1 MDIFKKLA
9 SWWSGTDDARGD
21 VPDES
26 DTFNVEQFIYVKIPG
41 HIEPIERG
49 EFEDRIEPLLRQSN
63 LGEISGGG
71 SQLGDARPDG
81 TRPIEFCGIDID
93 TTDRNAAL
101 ELLRSLLPT
110 LEVPAGTELHYTRQ
124 GIRLLDRYTANGWEL
139 ELSRTQLHPG
149 FDI

>member
-1 MDIFKKLA
+1 MGIFRKLT
-9 SWWSGTDDARGD
+9 SWWSGAGDSRGE
-21 VPDES
+21 VPQNDS
-26 DTFNVEQFIYVKIPG
+26 FDVEQFIYVKIPG

-49 EFEDRIEPLLRQSN
+49 EIEDRIEPLLQEAR

-93 TTDRNAAL
+93 AIDRNAAL

-110 LEVPAGTELHYTRQ
+110 LNVPAGTELHYTRQ
-124 GIRLLDRYTANGWEL
+124 GIRLLDRYLANGWEL

>member
-1 MDIFKKLA
+1 MDIWKRLA
-9 SWWSGTDDARGD
+9 SWWSGDSRAEAPETDSFD
-21 VPDES
+21 
-26 DTFNVEQFIYVKIPG
+26 VEQFIYVKLLG

-49 EFEDRIEPLLRQSN
+49 EIEDRIEPLLREAN
-63 LGEISGGG
+63 LGEVSGGG

-93 TTDRNAAL
+93 TADRNAAL

-110 LEVPAGTELHYTRQ
+110 LEVPAGTELHYTKE
-124 GIRLLDRYTANGWEL
+124 GIRLLDRYEANGWPL

>member
-1 MDIFKKLA
+1 MGIFRKLT
-9 SWWSGTDDARGD
+9 SWWSGAG
-21 VPDES
+21 ES
-26 DTFNVEQFIYVKIPG
+26 RMEDPEADSFDVEQFIYVKIPG

-49 EFEDRIEPLLRQSN
+49 EIEDGIEPFLREAS

-93 TTDRNAAL
+93 TTDRDAAR

-124 GIRLLDRYTANGWEL
+124 GVRLLDRYAASGWEL

>member
-1 MDIFKKLA
+1 MGILKRLT
-9 SWWSGTDDARGD
+9 SWWSGGDDSHGEAPETGSFD
-21 VPDES
+21 
-26 DTFNVEQFIYVKIPG
+26 VEQFIYVKIPG

-49 EFEDRIEPLLRQSN
+49 EIEDRIEPFLRETN

-93 TTDRNAAL
+93 ATDRDAAL

-124 GIRLLDRYTANGWEL
+124 GIRLLDRYAANGWEL
-139 ELSRTQLHPG
+139 ELARTQLHPG

>member
-1 MDIFKKLA
+1 MGIFKRLA
-9 SWWSGTDDARGD
+9 SWWSGADDSRGD
-21 VPDES
+21 VPDEA

-49 EFEDRIEPLLRQSN
+49 EFEDRISPLLQQAN

-71 SQLGDARPDG
+71 SLLGDARPDG

-93 TTDRNAAL
+93 ATDRNAAL

-110 LEVPAGTELHYTRQ
+110 LDVPAGTELHYTRQ
-124 GIRLLDRYTANGWEL
+124 GARLLDRYAADGWQHG
-139 ELSRTQLHPG
+139 LSRVQLHPG
-149 FDI
+149 FGI

>member
-1 MDIFKKLA
+1 MGILKRLT
-9 SWWSGTDDARGD
+9 SWWSGGDDSRGEAPETDSFDI
-21 VPDES
+21 
-26 DTFNVEQFIYVKIPG
+26 EQFIYVRIPG

-49 EFEDRIEPLLRQSN
+49 EIEDRIEPLLRETN

-110 LEVPAGTELHYTRQ
+110 LDMPAGTELHYTRQ
-124 GIRLLDRYTANGWEL
+124 GIRLLDRYVANGWEL

>member
-1 MDIFKKLA
+1 MGIFRKLT
-9 SWWSGTDDARGD
+9 SWWSRADDARGGAPETD
-21 VPDES
+21 SFD
-26 DTFNVEQFIYVKIPG
+26 VEQFIYVNIPG

-49 EFEDRIEPLLRQSN
+49 QIEDRIEPLLREAS

-81 TRPIEFCGIDID
+81 TRPIEFGGIDID

-124 GIRLLDRYTANGWEL
+124 GTRLLDRYAANGWEL
-139 ELSRTQLHPG
+139 ELPRTRLHPG